1 MKKLGFTY
9 PSPNASL
16 MYLRNPSLYLAS
28 IPLAAAGGFPL
39 MLISKVSPG
48 GLASDLAPVEKDTLS
63 LCKSDH
69 LLTLFL
75 PAQSSLVDKETEA

>member
-1 MKKLGFTY
+1 
-9 PSPNASL
+9 
-16 MYLRNPSLYLAS
+16 
-28 IPLAAAGGFPL
+28 